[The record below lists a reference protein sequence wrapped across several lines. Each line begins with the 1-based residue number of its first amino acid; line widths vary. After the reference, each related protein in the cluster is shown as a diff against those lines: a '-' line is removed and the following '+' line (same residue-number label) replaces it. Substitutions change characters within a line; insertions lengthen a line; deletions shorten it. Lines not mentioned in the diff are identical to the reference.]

1 MAVLRRIASSLLSFN
16 RDVPRAAVES
26 ENADVGGEGACFTGR
41 RNIGEQGGTAD
52 EPEDSYADSKQSF
65 DQTNY
70 VSAVGMAA
78 LGKRQSGRL

>member
-1 MAVLRRIASSLLSFN
+1 MRTSVVKVLVSQEDGI
-16 RDVPRAAVES
+16 
-26 ENADVGGEGACFTGR
+26 T
-41 RNIGEQGGTAD
+41 GEQGGTAD